1 MTLRHPPVRL
11 LRLAARPRPHN
22 TSINPI
28 RNASTSSNPPLNRV
42 RNLIYGTTA
51 IAAVSIGYLYVTD
64 TRASVHEYVVPP
76 VVRLFY
82 PDAEDAHHFG
92 TRTLKELYTLG
103 VHPRERGAGDADGKL
118 NIEAFGH
125 VLANP
130 IGISGG
136 MDKHADIPDALLAL
150 GPAVVEVG
158 GITPLPQGGNPQ
170 PRVFRIASQNALI
183 NRYGLNSDGADIVAM
198 RLRQRVREYAYSHGF
213 GMDEEAERLVLDGKT
228 GVPPGSLVPGRLLAV
243 QIAKNKLTSD
253 TDLDAVVWDHVYCV
267 DRLGKYA
274 DILVVN
280 VSSPNTPGLRSLQS
294 KKPLTQI
301 LSAVVDAANA
311 EDRKTKPV
319 VMVKVSPDEDSESQI
334 QGIVDAVWESGV
346 GGVIVGN
353 TTMKR
358 PAPLPAGYILPEK
371 DGRALL
377 ETGGYSGPQLFSRTK
392 ELVAKYRKAL
402 DDGPSEE
409 VPEPSSPKPS
419 TPAAVPA
426 SSSADH
432 PESSIIEKIEASVKR
447 DEANLKP
454 IDEKS
459 ATGQGD
465 RGRELH
471 TGLELPQRSSE
482 NHPINRL
489 PERNSP
495 LSSSDDTTSEVPAP
509 VAINTQTPSEHSDP
523 APLPPA
529 SGRTKAFS
537 SAPKVIFASG
547 GITTGEQALE
557 VLNAGASVA
566 MMYTG
571 IVYGGVGTVGK
582 VKQEMRKA
590 IDGQSKK

>member
-1 MTLRHPPVRL
+1 MTIRQAPVWL
-11 LRLAARPRPHN
+11 LRQAIRPKTY
-22 TSINPI
+22 TSPLHAT
-28 RNASTSSNPPLNRV
+28 RNVSTSSNPPLNRV
-42 RNLIYGTTA
+42 RNLIYGSTA
-51 IAAVSIGYLYVTD
+51 IAVVSLGYLYTTD
-64 TRASVHEYVVPP
+64 TRASVHEYIAPP
-76 VVRLFY
+76 VFRFLY
-82 PDAEDAHHFG
+82 PDAEEAHHAG
-92 TRTLKELYTLG
+92 TRALKELYTLG
-103 VHPRERGAGDADGKL
+103 AHPRERGAGDSDGKL
-118 NIEAFGH
+118 SIEAFGH

-136 MDKHADIPDALLAL
+136 LDKNADIPDALLAL

-170 PRVFRIASQNALI
+170 PRVFRVASQNALI
-183 NRYGLNSDGADIVAM
+183 NRYGLNSEGADVVAM

-213 GMDEEAERLVLDGKT
+213 GMDEEAERLILDGHI

-311 EDRKTKPV
+311 VDRKTKPV

-334 QGIVDAVWESGV
+334 QGIVDAVYESGV

-358 PAPLPAGYILPEK
+358 PAPIPAGYILPEK
-371 DGRALL
+371 DERALL

-402 DDGPSEE
+402 DEGPSGDI
-409 VPEPSSPKPS
+409 PEPPPS
-419 TPAAVPA
+419 NPSKPAAIPA
-426 SSSADH
+426 SSSSDQ

-447 DEANLKP
+447 DEVNLKP
-454 IDEKS
+454 MNEKS
-459 ATGQGD
+459 AAGQGD

-471 TGLELPQRSSE
+471 TGLVLPQPSSE
-482 NHPINRL
+482 SHPIIRL
-489 PERNSP
+489 PERNIP
-495 LSSSDDTTSEVPAP
+495 LTSSETKVPQAPAP
-509 VAINTQTPSEHSDP
+509 VAINTQTPSENSGATP
-523 APLPPA
+523 SSPV
-529 SGRTKAFS
+529 SGRSKAF
-537 SAPKVIFASG
+537 AEVPKVIFASG

-571 IVYGGVGTVGK
+571 IVYGGVGKVGK

-590 IDGQSKK
+590 IDGQNKK

>member
-1 MTLRHPPVRL
+1 MTIRTPPVRL
-11 LRLAARPRPHN
+11 LCQAVRPIIRNAPLHA
-22 TSINPI
+22 T
-28 RNASTSSNPPLNRV
+28 RNASTSSNPPLNRA
-42 RNLIYGTTA
+42 RNLIYGSA
-51 IAAVSIGYLYVTD
+51 ALAAVSLGFIYVTD
-64 TRASVHEYVVPP
+64 TRASVHEHIAPP
-76 VVRLFY
+76 VLRLLF
-82 PDAEDAHHFG
+82 PDAEDAHHAG
-92 TRTLKELYTLG
+92 TRALKELYTFG
-103 VHPRERGAGDADGKL
+103 AHPRERGAGDSDGKL
-118 NIEAFGH
+118 SVEAFGH
-125 VLANP
+125 ILANP

-136 MDKHADIPDALLAL
+136 LDKNAEIIDPLLAL

-158 GITPLPQGGNPQ
+158 GITPLPQAGNPQ

-183 NRYGLNSDGADIVAM
+183 NRYGLNSEGADVVAM

-213 GMDEEAERLVLDGKT
+213 GIDENAERLVLDGQT

-243 QIAKNKLTSD
+243 QIAKNKLTPD

-301 LSAVVDAANA
+301 LSAVVNAANA
-311 EDRKTKPV
+311 VDRKTKPV
-319 VMVKVSPDEDSESQI
+319 VMVKVSPDEDSETQI
-334 QGIVDAVWESGV
+334 QGIVDAVYESGV
-346 GGVIVGN
+346 SGVIVGN

-358 PAPLPAGYILPEK
+358 PAASPAGYILPEK

-392 ELVAKYRKAL
+392 ALVAKYRKAL
-402 DDGPSEE
+402 DDGPSENPLE
-409 VPEPSSPKPS
+409 SPPPSKPS
-419 TPAAVPA
+419 QPAAP
-426 SSSADH
+426 SAPDH
-432 PESSIIEKIEASVKR
+432 PESSVVEKIEASVKR

-454 IDEKS
+454 MDDKS
-459 ATGQGD
+459 ATGQGH

-471 TGLELPQRSSE
+471 TGLELPERSSE
-482 NHPINRL
+482 NHPIIRL
-489 PERNSP
+489 PERNNP
-495 LSSSDDTTSEVPAP
+495 LSSSDNKTSDVPAP

-523 APLPPA
+523 APACQA
-529 SGRTKAFS
+529 SRRSKAFAT
-537 SAPKVIFASG
+537 APKVIFASG
-547 GITTGEQALE
+547 GITTGEEALE

-571 IVYGGVGTVGK
+571 IVYGGVGTVGR
-582 VKQEMRKA
+582 VKSEMRKA

>member
-1 MTLRHPPVRL
+1 MALRHPPIRL
-11 LRLAARPRPHN
+11 LRLPVRPRQQKP
-22 TSINPI
+22 SLIPV
-28 RNASTSSNPPLNRV
+28 RNASTSSNATPNRI
-42 RNLIYGTTA
+42 RNIIYGSAA
-51 IAAVSIGYLYVTD
+51 IAAVSVGYLYATD

-76 VVRLFY
+76 VVRMLY
-82 PDAEDAHHFG
+82 PDAEEAHHFG

-103 VHPRERGAGDADGKL
+103 LHPRERGAGDADGKL
-118 NIEAFGH
+118 CIEAFGH

-136 MDKHADIPDALLAL
+136 LDKNADIPDALLAM

-158 GITPLPQGGNPQ
+158 GITPLPQPGNPQ
-170 PRVFRIASQNALI
+170 PRVFRVVSQNALI
-183 NRYGLNSDGADIVAM
+183 NRYGLNSEGADVVAM
-198 RLRQRVREYAYSHGF
+198 RLRQRVREYAYAHGF
-213 GMDEEAERLVLDGKT
+213 GMGEEAERVVLDGHA

-311 EDRKTKPV
+311 TDRKIKPV

-334 QGIVDAVWESGV
+334 RGIVDAVWESGV

-358 PAPLPAGYILPEK
+358 PSALPEGFVLPEK
-371 DGRALL
+371 EGRTLL
-377 ETGGYSGPQLFSRTK
+377 EAGGYSGPQLFSRTK

-402 DDGPSEE
+402 DEGPSEE
-409 VPEPSSPKPS
+409 IVDTAPPKPS
-419 TPAAVPA
+419 TPVVIPA
-426 SSSADH
+426 STSPKQS
-432 PESSIIEKIEASVKR
+432 ESSVVEKIEASVKR
-447 DEANLKP
+447 DGANLKP
-454 IDEKS
+454 MDAKS

-465 RGRELH
+465 RGRELL

-482 NHPINRL
+482 NHPTIQL
-489 PERNSP
+489 PERNNP
-495 LSSSDDTTSEVPAP
+495 LSTSEDTTSKIPAP
-509 VAINTQTPSEHSDP
+509 VAINTQTPSEHTDP
-523 APLPPA
+523 TPTAPV
-529 SGRTKAFS
+529 SGRSKALS
-537 SAPKVIFASG
+537 SAPKIIFASG

-571 IVYGGVGTVGK
+571 IVYGGVGTVGR

>member
-1 MTLRHPPVRL
+1 MTIRAPPVRL
-11 LRLAARPRPHN
+11 LRQAIRPRTHN
-22 TSINPI
+22 SPLHAT
-28 RNASTSSNPPLNRV
+28 RNASTSSNPPLNRA
-42 RNLIYGTTA
+42 RNLIYGS
-51 IAAVSIGYLYVTD
+51 AAVAAVTLGFLYVTD
-64 TRASVHEYVVPP
+64 TRASVHEHIAPP
-76 VVRLFY
+76 VLRLLF
-82 PDAEDAHHFG
+82 PDAEDAHHAG
-92 TRTLKELYTLG
+92 TRALKELYTFSA
-103 VHPRERGAGDADGKL
+103 HPRERGAGDSDGKL
-118 NIEAFGH
+118 SIEAFGH

-136 MDKHADIPDALLAL
+136 LDKNAEIPDPLFAL

-158 GITPLPQGGNPQ
+158 GITPLPQAGNPQ
-170 PRVFRIASQNALI
+170 PRVFRITSQNALI
-183 NRYGLNSDGADIVAM
+183 NRYGLNSEGADVVAM

-213 GMDEEAERLVLDGKT
+213 GMDENAERLVLDGQS

-280 VSSPNTPGLRSLQS
+280 VSSPNTPGLRTLQS

-301 LSAVVDAANA
+301 LSAVVNAANA
-311 EDRKTKPV
+311 VDRKTKPV
-319 VMVKVSPDEDSESQI
+319 VMVKVSPDEDSETQI
-334 QGIVDAVWESGV
+334 QGIVDAVYESGV

-358 PAPLPAGYILPEK
+358 PAAIPAGYVLPEK

-377 ETGGYSGPQLFSRTK
+377 ESGGYSGPQLFSRTK
-392 ELVAKYRKAL
+392 ELVIKYRKAL
-402 DDGPSEE
+402 DEGPSEDI
-409 VPEPSSPKPS
+409 PEPPPSNPSKPAAIPAPSSPE
-419 TPAAVPA
+419 
-426 SSSADH
+426 
-432 PESSIIEKIEASVKR
+432 PESSVVEKIEASVKR

-454 IDEKS
+454 MDDKS

-471 TGLELPQRSSE
+471 TGLELPERSSE
-482 NHPINRL
+482 NHPIIRL

-495 LSSSDDTTSEVPAP
+495 LTSSDNKTSDVPAP

-523 APLPPA
+523 VPAPQV
-529 SGRTKAFS
+529 SGRSKAFAT
-537 SAPKVIFASG
+537 APKVIFASG

-571 IVYGGVGTVGK
+571 IVYGGVGTVGR
-582 VKQEMRKA
+582 VKSEMRKA
-590 IDGQSKK
+590 IDSQSKK

>member
-11 LRLAARPRPHN
+11 LRQPVRPRIH
-22 TSINPI
+22 TSQLYSS
-28 RNASTSSNPPLNRV
+28 RNASTTSNPPLNRV
-42 RNLIYGTTA
+42 RNLIYGSTA
-51 IAAVSIGYLYVTD
+51 IAAVSLGYLYVTD
-64 TRASVHEYVVPP
+64 TRASIHEYIAPP
-76 VVRLFY
+76 VIRLLF
-82 PDAEDAHHFG
+82 PDAEDAHHAG
-92 TRTLKELYTLG
+92 TRALKELYTLG
-103 VHPRERGAGDADGKL
+103 IHPRERGGKDADGKL
-118 NIEAFGH
+118 SIEAFGH

-136 MDKHADIPDALLAL
+136 LDKNADIPDALLAL

-183 NRYGLNSDGADIVAM
+183 NRYGLNSDGADVVAM
-198 RLRQRVREYAYSHGF
+198 RLRQRVREYAYTHGF
-213 GMDEEAERLVLDGKT
+213 GMDEEAERLVLDGHT
-228 GVPPGSLVPGRLLAV
+228 GVPPGSLVSGRLLAV

-294 KKPLTQI
+294 KKPLTRI

-311 EDRKTKPV
+311 VDRKKKPV

-358 PAPLPAGYILPEK
+358 PAAIPAGYILPEK

-377 ETGGYSGPQLFSRTK
+377 EAGGYSGPQLFSRTK

-402 DDGPSEE
+402 DEGPSEKT
-409 VPEPSSPKPS
+409 PAPPPSKPS

-426 SSSADH
+426 SSPADH
-432 PESSIIEKIEASVKR
+432 PESSIVEKIEVSVQR

-471 TGLELPQRSSE
+471 TGLKLPQRSSE
-482 NHPINRL
+482 NHPIIRL
-489 PERNSP
+489 PERNNP
-495 LSSSDDTTSEVPAP
+495 LSASEDKTSEVLAP
-509 VAINTQTPSEHSDP
+509 VAINTQTPSEHSDSL
-523 APLPPA
+523 APG
-529 SGRTKAFS
+529 SERSKAFS

-571 IVYGGVGTVGK
+571 IVYGGVGTVGR
-582 VKQEMRKA
+582 VKQEMRRA
-590 IDGQSKK
+590 IEGQSKK